1 MSALKN
7 RSKIDLLVN
16 AGTSLDTVALF
27 VDNDV
32 RTLEKQFFNHKLQS
46 FEVTE
51 RYKTLSFVYAQVA
64 KQLIKKYVS
73 TTAKA
78 ATWTTTADAD
88 ERLLT
93 LAIES
98 AQTFFAHLYDNVSAT
113 NVSTDVDDDWIKD
126 ALKVRFEEYFST
138 NDALEIFAAVLA
150 FELAQTVK
158 SAGKAVK
165 TLQTVSE
172 AVSRSV
178 RRNLYYFEDAS
189 EMKLLAKLGQQDKAL
204 NNNLIY
210 TLKQSDLSL
219 FALSDSLSITRNEL
233 DAHIKAHVEFLLAQ

>member
-16 AGTSLDTVALF
+16 AGTSIDTVALF

-32 RTLEKQFFNHKLQS
+32 RTLEKQFFNRKLQS

-51 RYKTLSFVYAQVA
+51 RYKTLCFVYAQVA
-64 KQLIKKYVS
+64 KALIKSYVA

-78 ATWTTTADAD
+78 ADWTTTADAD
-88 ERLLT
+88 ERFLK

-98 AQTFFAHLYDNVSAT
+98 AQTFFSHLYDNAAT
-113 NVSTDVDDDWIKD
+113 NVSVDADDEWIKD

-150 FELAQTVK
+150 FELAQQVK
-158 SAGKAVK
+158 GAGKAVK
-165 TLQTVSE
+165 TLQTVSA
-172 AVSRSV
+172 AVSNSV
-178 RRNLYYFEDAS
+178 RRNLYYFEDANDL
-189 EMKLLAKLGQQDKAL
+189 KLLAKLGQQDKAL
-204 NNNLIY
+204 NNNFVFVM
-210 TLKQSDLSL
+210 KQSDLLL
-219 FALSDSLSITRNEL
+219 FALSDCLSITRSEL
-233 DAHIKAHVEFLLAQ
+233 DVHIAAHVEYLLAQ